1 MKPGP
6 RWSNQLRLVRG
17 GTKRM
22 GIRRVT
28 SWVSDQFIGRVSG
41 WVADWVTNLFSNRV
55 ADRVGRWVTKSG
67 YVEKK

>member
-1 MKPGP
+1 
-6 RWSNQLRLVRG
+6 
-17 GTKRM
+17 M
-22 GIRRVT
+22 GIRWVT

-41 WVADWVTNLFSNRV
+41 RVADWVTNLFSNQV